1 MKSDVVSVPARPI
14 RLSWAQSGRPVAWS
28 HVFSYA
34 FLIGGSFLMLVP
46 FFWMLSSSLKPMNAI
61 FLFPPRWLPNPPQWS
76 NYSQAM
82 TVLPFYRYFI
92 NTFRI
97 EVGVIAGW
105 TITSALPAYSFARLR
120 WPGRDIVFYLLL
132 GVLMLPGFVVL
143 VPTFIL
149 WSHLHG
155 VNSYWPLI
163 LPTWFGNPFFIFL
176 LRQFFL
182 TIPLELEDAA
192 LIDGAGFLR
201 IFWEIIVPLVKPAL
215 AVVVIFSFMHVWNEF
230 LTPLIYLN
238 SPEKFTIAL
247 GLASFISSYGSR
259 WDLLMAASTV
269 TVLPM
274 VLVFFLFQRAF
285 VEGIALT
292 GIKG

>member
-1 MKSDVVSVPARPI
+1 
-14 RLSWAQSGRPVAWS
+14 
-28 HVFSYA
+28 VFSYA

-163 LPTWFGNPFFIFL
+163 LPTWFRQPIFHLPLAPVFPDDPPGVGGRGAHRWRRLPAYLLGDQRALGQAGPGRRRDFL
-176 LRQFFL
+176 LYAR
-182 TIPLELEDAA
+182 LERVPDAA
-192 LIDGAGFLR
+192 HLPQQSREVHHRPWPGLLHQSPTARAGT
-201 IFWEIIVPLVKPAL
+201 
-215 AVVVIFSFMHVWNEF
+215 S
-230 LTPLIYLN
+230 
-238 SPEKFTIAL
+238 
-247 GLASFISSYGSR
+247 
-259 WDLLMAASTV
+259 
-269 TVLPM
+269 
-274 VLVFFLFQRAF
+274 
-285 VEGIALT
+285 
-292 GIKG
+292 